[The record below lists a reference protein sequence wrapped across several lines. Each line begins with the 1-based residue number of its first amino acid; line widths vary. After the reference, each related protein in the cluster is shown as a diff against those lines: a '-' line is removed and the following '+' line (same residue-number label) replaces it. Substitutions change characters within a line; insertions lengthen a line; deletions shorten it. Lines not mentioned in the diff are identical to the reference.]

1 MKNKDH
7 IKSFAWHVVC
17 EEALY
22 AGWDFEGDM
31 YSVFTEER
39 LSQVMYSRGDNDVT
53 IGDWVEASKG
63 NYTEQFTN
71 FWKAV
76 YTHIIGQVEND
87 KEAPDDHTPM
97 LVSMH
102 SGSSD
107 YFTWSMVK
115 DFVGE

>member
-1 MKNKDH
+1 
-7 IKSFAWHVVC
+7 
-17 EEALY
+17 
-22 AGWDFEGDM
+22 M

-39 LSQVMYSRGDNDVT
+39 LSQVMYSRGESDVT

-63 NYTEQFTN
+63 VYTEKFIK

-76 YTHIIGQVEND
+76 YDHIQNQVLEG
-87 KEAPDDHTPM
+87 KELPDNHAPM